1 MKKIITFLLLIIFV
15 TNVYAQNITRN
26 DAVEAINQSE
36 LDMKEMMEAGFSVNY
51 VNDTL
56 ISAKQALERADF
68 AEILRSNTTGELANQ
83 AKKALEGLNW
93 KGFTYDEVINYTNKI
108 SSRKEQSFDL
118 SDSIRALEL
127 KIGNYKGFGVSTSE
141 AKDLLNK
148 ASTAFKEER
157 YEDAEYFLL
166 EANSNLEEKVAELT
180 TLNIITETGKGFL
193 EKYWFEIIIF
203 SVFISIA
210 VLFNWIRIKK
220 VRTIEKIKELK
231 AEQKTL
237 MNLMKEAQI
246 DRYKK
251 AEIPESIYNIKMR
264 KYRERLTKI
273 KETIPVLEAKLKK
286 SKKKNCGL
294 RSQDVSS

>member
-1 MKKIITFLLLIIFV
+1 MKRIIIFLFLV
-15 TNVYAQNITRN
+15 FFITNVYAQNVTRD
-26 DAVEAINQSE
+26 DALEAINQSE
-36 LDMKEMMEAGFSVNY
+36 LDINEMMGAGFSVNY
-51 VNDTL
+51 VNDVL

-68 AEILRSNTTGELANQ
+68 AEILRSNATGELADQ

-93 KGFTYDEVINYTNKI
+93 QGFTYDEVINYTNKI
-108 SSRKEQSFDL
+108 TSKKEQAFDL

-127 KIGNYKGFGVSTSE
+127 KIGNYKGFEISTSE
-141 AKDLLNK
+141 AEDLINK

-157 YEDAEYFLL
+157 YEDAEYFLS
-166 EANSNLEEKVAELT
+166 EANSNLEKKAAELT

-210 VLFNWIRIKK
+210 ALFNWIRIKK

-237 MNLMKEAQI
+237 MNLMKKAQI

-273 KETIPVLEAKLKK
+273 KETIPALEAKLKK
-286 SKKKNCGL
+286 SKKKK
-294 RSQDVSS
+294 

>member
-1 MKKIITFLLLIIFV
+1 MKKIIIFLFLILFV

-26 DAVEAINQSE
+26 DAVGAINQSE
-36 LDMKEMMEAGFSVNY
+36 LDINEMMGAGFSVNY

-68 AEILRSNTTGELANQ
+68 AEILKSNATGELANQ
-83 AKKALEGLNW
+83 AKKVLEGLNW

-108 SSRKEQSFDL
+108 SSREEQAFDL

-127 KIGNYKGFGVSTSE
+127 EIGNYKGFGVSTSE
-141 AKDLLNK
+141 ANDLLNK

-157 YEDAEYFLL
+157 YEDAEYSLS
-166 EANSNLEEKVAELT
+166 EANSNLEEKAAELT
-180 TLNIITETGKGFL
+180 TSNIITETGKGFL
-193 EKYWFEIIIF
+193 EKYWLEIIIF

-210 VLFNWIRIKK
+210 ALFNWIRIKK

-231 AEQKTL
+231 TEQKTL
-237 MNLMKEAQI
+237 MNLMKKAQI

-286 SKKKNCGL
+286 SKKKK
-294 RSQDVSS
+294 

>member
-1 MKKIITFLLLIIFV
+1 MVFFI
-15 TNVYAQNITRN
+15 TNVYAQNVTRD
-26 DAVEAINQSE
+26 DALEAINQSE
-36 LDMKEMMEAGFSVNY
+36 LDINEMMGAGFSVNY
-51 VNDTL
+51 VNDVL

-68 AEILRSNTTGELANQ
+68 AEILRSNATGELADQ

-93 KGFTYDEVINYTNKI
+93 QGFTYDEVINYTNKI
-108 SSRKEQSFDL
+108 TSKKEQAFDL

-127 KIGNYKGFGVSTSE
+127 KIGNYKGFEISTSE
-141 AKDLLNK
+141 AEDLINK

-157 YEDAEYFLL
+157 YEDAEYFLS
-166 EANSNLEEKVAELT
+166 EANSNLEKKAAELT

-210 VLFNWIRIKK
+210 ALFNWIRIKK

-237 MNLMKEAQI
+237 MNLMKKAQI

-273 KETIPVLEAKLKK
+273 KETIPALEAKLKK
-286 SKKKNCGL
+286 SKKKK
-294 RSQDVSS
+294 